1 MLHKKRNNMR
11 RLNLLILISVYLV
24 AMLSGCSEES
34 TTEPT
39 PNITAPL
46 SKLSDIQ
53 SKVFNQN
60 CATSG
65 CHGATNTQANLLLTD
80 GSSHGSLVSVPSIL
94 YPQFNRVEP
103 FSSANSL
110 LIKILKGEVN
120 PRMPYNGT
128 PLASAV
134 IDSIAKWIDKGAL
147 ND

>member
-1 MLHKKRNNMR
+1 MR
-11 RLNLLILISVYLV
+11 RLNLSIVLMILSAAIFFS
-24 AMLSGCSEES
+24 CSEES

-39 PNITAPL
+39 PTITAPL

-53 SKVFNQN
+53 SKVFNTN

-80 GSSHGSLVSVPSIL
+80 GSSHSSMVGVPSIKSSTIE
-94 YPQFNRVEP
+94 RVKP
-103 FSSANSL
+103 FSSSNSM
-110 LIKILKGEVN
+110 LIKILKGEFS
-120 PRMPYNGT
+120 PRMPLDRD
-128 PLASAV
+128 PLPPAV